1 MNSRTPSNPCAF
13 FAGNDWTDT
22 QALVDQVMDSDSVR
36 TPTRFMQPQYGALSA
51 WSTIGNSFYNGLT
64 VSLRQRVKSLTPGLQ
79 LHVLPLVDDASGLQ
93 TATRLWLGV
102 YRQSHSSE

>member
-22 QALVDQVMDSDSVR
+22 QALVDQVMDSIGA
-36 TPTRFMQPQYGALSA
+36 PTRFMQPQYGALSA

-64 VSLRQRVKSLTPGLQ
+64 VSLRQRVKSLSLDFNYTFSHSL
-79 LHVLPLVDDASGLQ
+79 DDASGLQ
-93 TATRLWLGV
+93 TAGGFGSAFIVNPIRP
-102 YRQSHSSE
+102 E